1 MSTSYNGGSSGFNY
15 SQGEGSFISHNQML
29 PLCNCKL
36 PMAMVMYIAG
46 TRKNY
51 GRRFWRCPRWQ
62 TRPTCDMFV
71 WDDDLVPGSRPMV
84 DVNRCVSSAS
94 IGKDKEAEIMKEKE
108 VESSAAVKCNCEVEK
123 EKVKT
128 KWKTRWIEEK
138 KKVDFLKGMLVL
150 SWFLFVAILSK
161 KMM

>member
-1 MSTSYNGGSSGFNY
+1 
-15 SQGEGSFISHNQML
+15 
-29 PLCNCKL
+29 
-36 PMAMVMYIAG
+36 
-46 TRKNY
+46 
-51 GRRFWRCPRWQ
+51 
-62 TRPTCDMFV
+62 
-71 WDDDLVPGSRPMV
+71 MV